1 MTIQVMVAVFDRA
14 VQAYGRPFATP
25 SRGAALRSFV
35 DEVKREGSDMGKLPK
50 DYELYQVGTFDDV
63 AGVFS
68 ADLPELVIRGED
80 AYNS

>member
-1 MTIQVMVAVFDRA
+1 MTIHVMVSVFDRA
-14 VQAYGRPFATP
+14 VQAYGRPFAAP
-25 SRGAALRSFV
+25 SRGAAIRSFV
-35 DEVKREGSDMGKLPK
+35 DEVKREGSDMGKHPK